1 VTDSTDRDDVQS
13 DEGPRSSARGE
24 AAWKAA
30 TEQVAERN
38 KAARKGGKERR
49 EAYER
54 GREDSRRAAERKRIA
69 QLIESRSSRRP
80 PGT

>member
-1 VTDSTDRDDVQS
+1 MTDSTDRDDTQS

-30 TEQVAERN
+30 TERVAERN
-38 KAARKGGKERR
+38 RAARKDGRERR

-54 GREDSRRAAERKRIA
+54 QREDSRRTAERKRIA
-69 QLIESRSSRRP
+69 ELIESRSSRQP